1 MSTKMQKIDD
11 WFIEVTTLDE
21 GNHKKEYVLL
31 TQIRF
36 YDAKRLA
43 YKKIK
48 LSKEQIKRIR
58 SRVGILLGI
67 LRKINSPNEKVRG
80 DWSDQHD
87 FVRVARTDFII
98 SKRLYIVNK
107 NTKLVCYNFYMD
119 EDLDYNDGYLDAS
132 MGGVPRSMMGDY
144 YMGYMAYQDELNDK
158 KNELKDEID
167 DIDSEMW

>member
-80 DWSDQHD
+80 DWSD
-87 FVRVARTDFII
+87 
-98 SKRLYIVNK
+98 
-107 NTKLVCYNFYMD
+107 
-119 EDLDYNDGYLDAS
+119 
-132 MGGVPRSMMGDY
+132 
-144 YMGYMAYQDELNDK
+144 
-158 KNELKDEID
+158 
-167 DIDSEMW
+167 